1 MLDRLRV
8 IRVGRRWKE
17 PSKKDASTMI
27 PDGIVLGIEF
37 EELRSDV

>member
-1 MLDRLRV
+1 LADYPRV
-8 IRVGRRWKE
+8 IRSGRLREE
-17 PSKKDASTMI
+17 PSKKYASTMI